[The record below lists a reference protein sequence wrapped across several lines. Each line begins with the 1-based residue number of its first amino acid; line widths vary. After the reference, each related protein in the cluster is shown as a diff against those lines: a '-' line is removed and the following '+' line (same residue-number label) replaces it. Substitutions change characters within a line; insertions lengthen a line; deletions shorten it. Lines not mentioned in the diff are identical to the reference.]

1 MTHHA
6 MNQMGHDVPNWL
18 GADVRGVDGRIRK
31 LAPGYMTMGT
41 TGMADMM
48 QMDLPDNAI
57 SMRGGKGQYGA
68 IDMGGMFT
76 MVKVRDGL
84 GAPTSRA
91 ITSATSRAP
100 SATNGRCSVAAVSVA
115 AW

>member
-1 MTHHA
+1 
-6 MNQMGHDVPNWL
+6 MGHDVPNWI
-18 GADVRGVDGRIRK
+18 GADVGGVDARIRK

-57 SMRGGKGQYGA
+57 SMRGGKGPFGA

-76 MVKVRDGL
+76 MVKVRDGHT
-84 GAPTSRA
+84 GAADPGWYAHPEGTVPRA
-91 ITSATSRAP
+91 ASAAEL
-100 SATNGRCSVAAVSVA
+100 AGDGIDG
-115 AW
+115 